1 MTKIAV
7 FLTDRFADWECAL
20 LMAAARTYYGM
31 DVLTV
36 STNGQ
41 KVTSAGGLQIIPDL
55 ALDQVS
61 AQKPDAFIM
70 AGGSVW
76 STDEA
81 PDMDDALK
89 ALAAGKVLIGAICDA
104 NLALAATGL
113 INDVPHTANAPEALS
128 GVGDYDG
135 EKNYVAS
142 PAAIRAD
149 GFVTAP
155 GTAPISFMREVLIA
169 LGRDEKELGFY
180 TGLYANEHQKA
191 A

>member
-36 STNGQ
+36 SLNGG
-41 KVTSAGGLQIIPDL
+41 KVTSAGGLQVTPDL
-55 ALDQVS
+55 SLDRVA

-76 STDEA
+76 ASDDA
-81 PDMDDALK
+81 PDIGETLK
-89 ALAAGKVLIGAICDA
+89 SLAAEKVLIGAICDA
-104 NLALAATGL
+104 NLALASTGL
-113 INDVPHTANAPEALS
+113 LNEVPHTANAPESLS
-128 GVGDYDG
+128 GIGAYQG
-135 EKNYVAS
+135 EKAYVAS
-142 PAAIRAD
+142 PAAVRAD
-149 GFVTAP
+149 RFVTAP
-155 GTAPISFMREVLIA
+155 GTAPISFMREVLVA
-169 LGRDEKELGFY
+169 LGRDANELGFY